1 MQFASDKVRSV
12 SGRPNSRSSH
22 HRGRFVGE
30 FPATNVHLA
39 LRWRG
44 LTLRFSASNAQ
55 KRSAL
60 TPQQLF
66 TRTFAVKK
74 EDLFGMTISKER
86 KNEVVGEYGS
96 TATDTGS
103 PEVQIAILTERING
117 LTEHMRTHRKDYA
130 SRRGLL
136 GLVSRRRRLL
146 DYVRGQD
153 PQRYLDIIGKLGI
166 RK

>member
-1 MQFASDKVRSV
+1 
-12 SGRPNSRSSH
+12 
-22 HRGRFVGE
+22 
-30 FPATNVHLA
+30 
-39 LRWRG
+39 
-44 LTLRFSASNAQ
+44 
-55 KRSAL
+55 
-60 TPQQLF
+60 
-66 TRTFAVKK
+66 
-74 EDLFGMTISKER
+74 MTISKER
-86 KNEVVGEYGS
+86 KTEVIGQFRH
-96 TATDTGS
+96 ADADTGS

-146 DYVRGQD
+146 DYVRGED